1 LESFER
7 ERERKPKDK
16 TREPIQHPNTMAPA
30 MSVANK
36 NFLGKR
42 VVARQ
47 TRAARAAVAR
57 RNAKLVVKAGAYDE
71 ELIAT
76 ANSIASQGRGILA
89 MDESNGTCGIRLDS
103 IGVENTED
111 NRRAYRQ
118 LLVTTPGL
126 GEYISGAILF
136 EETLYQSTKDGKPFV
151 DCLKEANIVP
161 GIKVDKGL
169 VPMANSN
176 KESWCQGLDGLA
188 ERCAEYYK
196 QGARFAKWRSVV
208 NITAGPTDK
217 ALNDCAYGLARY
229 AAIAQDNGLVPI
241 VEPEIL
247 LDGEHDI
254 DTTLEVASRTW
265 AQTFKYLADQDVLF
279 EGILLKP
286 SMVTPGADN
295 PNKCSP
301 ETVAEYTLK
310 MLNRRVPPAVPGIM
324 FLSGGQS
331 ELESTLNLNAMN
343 QSPNPW
349 HVSFS
354 YARALQNT
362 VLKTWKGD
370 DANVDAA
377 QAALIGRAKAN
388 SLAQLGKYDA
398 SGEAASAGEGMFE
411 KGYVY

>member
-1 LESFER
+1 MGNELRISRTACLTKVSSTTNYNKRER
-7 ERERKPKDK
+7 LRERKA
-16 TREPIQHPNTMAPA
+16 TTMAPA

-136 EETLYQSTKDGKPFV
+136 EET
-151 DCLKEANIVP
+151 
-161 GIKVDKGL
+161 
-169 VPMANSN
+169 
-176 KESWCQGLDGLA
+176 WCQGLDGLA

-208 NITAGPTDK
+208 NIAAGPSDK
-217 ALNDCAYGLARY
+217 ALVDCAYGLARY

-254 DTTLEVASRTW
+254 DTTLEVASKTW
-265 AQTFKYLADQDVLF
+265 AQTFKFLADQDVLF

-286 SMVTPGADN
+286 SMVTPGADSGT
-295 PNKCSP
+295 KCSP